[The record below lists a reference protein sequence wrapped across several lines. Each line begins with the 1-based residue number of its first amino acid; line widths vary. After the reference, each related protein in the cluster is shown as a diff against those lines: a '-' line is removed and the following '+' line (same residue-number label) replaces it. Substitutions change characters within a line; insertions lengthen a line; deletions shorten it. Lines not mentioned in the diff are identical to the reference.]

1 MSTGMCWYLRVESS
15 PTFYYVEV
23 LSTHQ
28 YQMCLCTFGSLY
40 GSRAPPHASRGWE
53 RMRVGRGRM
62 NSGKI
67 WIRIFQSTMHPSIHV
82 FIHPIHSH
90 FHSEWFVHP
99 KSPAA
104 AQVTRAY
111 PLGWREVGLPSF
123 RTAVS
128 HRRWKRTRK
137 ESMELRVRIHGS
149 PRPFLEESERLQAAP
164 IIMHK

>member
-82 FIHPIHSH
+82 FIHPIHRH
-90 FHSEWFVHP
+90 FHSKWFVLP
-99 KSPAA
+99 RSPAA
-104 AQVTRAY
+104 AQGSRAN
-111 PLGWREVGLPSF
+111 PLECREVWLPTI
-123 RTAVS
+123 RPMVS
-128 HRRWKRTRK
+128 HRRPGSPRLHQTLTM
-137 ESMELRVRIHGS
+137 ETDSELRVFI
-149 PRPFLEESERLQAAP
+149 AALCCTP
-164 IIMHK
+164 TSQTSS